1 MNTNAGLYDL
11 IISDSLAR
19 ALESLPPGLTAKEN
33 DLQPLEAAEA
43 FIDAAGRQLTGIMES
58 INAADADSY
67 KERLLASATLIND
80 LLVHARALAGSKRFE
95 LDPISQPPRK
105 LLAIAS
111 QGIELLRP
119 ETGVSAP
126 WLFTA
131 GRGSPSLLQELRR
144 EISSADSID
153 MLVSFITVSGVR
165 KILDLLK
172 DLTSMDAV
180 GASRL
185 KLRIL
190 TTTYTGA
197 TEAAAIDMLA
207 DLPGSKIKI
216 SLDGRRTR
224 LHAKAWIF
232 SRQSGFGCA
241 YAGSAN
247 LSGAAMLGGLEW
259 TVKFTQRGQES
270 MYERAKA
277 HFETLWEDS
286 EFQSYDHLNEANRT
300 ALLAAL
306 NREKGHGSTDDQ
318 NTEFASAFFNIIP
331 KNYQLEMLDSL
342 TAERARG
349 HCRNLLVAATGTG
362 KTMVAAFD
370 YQRTCAQVGG
380 HPKLLFV
387 AHRKE
392 ILQQAIRS
400 FREVLRD
407 HSFGELLADGNV
419 PASYNHLF
427 ATIQSLGSQN
437 LVSRFGAEYW
447 HTVIIDECHR
457 LAADSFDALATS
469 IKPHI
474 LLGLTATPERSD
486 GRSILGYFDSRADGS
501 PAVELRLWTALD
513 LQLLA
518 PFEYY
523 GCDDETDF
531 SEVPWDRAG
540 AEAAALDKL
549 LTGNHVRARLVI
561 NEWQRLSGNAKASK
575 ALAFC
580 VNVAHAHFMTEC
592 FNKAGIPALCLVGET
607 DKETRR
613 QAPKKLEHGDY
624 AVLVTCDLFNEGI
637 DIPAVDTILLL
648 RPTQSPVLFQQQ
660 IGRGL
665 RLSPGKEACLV
676 LDFVG
681 RFRNEYRIDTLFR
694 AITGL
699 SKRELENAVENG
711 FDKLPPGCH
720 IHLEKQPRDRILA
733 NLKSIAN
740 QTWPRL
746 TAELRQY
753 IVAKGREKIS
763 MADFLYSQRLELQD
777 LYRSSG
783 NSGWTALK
791 RSVGLLNDAMGTEDG
806 YFGKRFGALLHI
818 DDYQRTEAICNVA
831 EQCNDYV
838 ANNLKDERI
847 VQMLAY
853 QIDGD
858 PNKCG
863 SYTQFAA
870 RLAKTPALRSELGEL
885 GTMLKETIMLPQ
897 VPVPGLG
904 DLPLTLHAS
913 YSRREILTAFGIH
926 TAEKR
931 PSYREGVLAI
941 EQRKQEILFV
951 TLDKTTGFHAAIAYH
966 DYAISTELFHWQS
979 QNSAGPDTM
988 AGKRY
993 IESATNGWSFQ
1004 LFIRSNKESAFKAC
1018 GPVSLIDWSGSKPLS
1033 ITWRLKTP
1041 LSAKLFSEFSVL
1053 NDM

>member
-1 MNTNAGLYDL
+1 MNIKEGLYDVL
-11 IISDSLAR
+11 ITDSLAR
-19 ALESLPPGLTAKEN
+19 SLQLLPSGIAAREHELEQS
-33 DLQPLEAAEA
+33 EAIEA
-43 FIDAAGRQLTGIMES
+43 FTDAASKQLAAIMES
-58 INAADADSY
+58 LDTQDATKY
-67 KERLLASATLIND
+67 KEQLLASATLIND
-80 LLVHARALAGSKRFE
+80 LIVHARTLTGSKKIE
-95 LDPISQPPRK
+95 LDPISRPPRK
-105 LLAIAS
+105 LLAITS
-111 QGIELLRP
+111 QGLELLRP
-119 ETGVSAP
+119 ETGVSTP

-144 EISSADSID
+144 EISSADTID

-165 KILDLLK
+165 KIIDLLK
-172 DLTSMDAV
+172 DLTSIDAAGV
-180 GASRL
+180 SRL

-207 DLPGSKIKI
+207 ALPGTQIRI

-232 SRQSGFGCA
+232 SRHSGFGCA

-247 LSGAAMLGGLEW
+247 LSGAAMMGGLEW
-259 TVKFTQRGQES
+259 TVKFTQRGQEA

-277 HFETLWEDS
+277 HFETLWEDK
-286 EFQSYDHLNEANRT
+286 EFQSYDHRNDLNRA
-300 ALLAAL
+300 ALIAAL
-306 NREKGHGSTDDQ
+306 NREKGYSNVDDQ
-318 NTEFASAFFNIIP
+318 NTLQTSAFFNILP
-331 KNYQLEMLDSL
+331 KNYQIEMLDALS
-342 TAERARG
+342 AERSRG

-370 YQRTCAQVGG
+370 YQRTCAQIGG
-380 HPKLLFV
+380 QPKLLFV

-392 ILQQAIRS
+392 ILQQALRS

-407 HSFGELLADGNV
+407 HTFGELLADGNI
-419 PASYNHLF
+419 PGSFNHLF
-427 ATIQSLGSQN
+427 ATIQSISSQD
-437 LVSRFGAEYW
+437 LIARCGAEFW

-457 LAADSFDALATS
+457 LAADSFDALATV
-469 IKPHI
+469 IKPQI

-486 GRSILGYFDSRADGS
+486 GRSILGYFENKSDGS

-523 GCDDETDF
+523 GCDDDTDF
-531 SEVPWDRAG
+531 SEVPWDHAG

-549 LTGNHVRARLVI
+549 LTGNHVRAKLVI
-561 NEWQRLSGNAKASK
+561 DEWQRLSGNAKGSK

-580 VNVAHAHFMTEC
+580 VNVAHAHFMTDC

-607 DKETRR
+607 DRETRR
-613 QAPKKLEHGDY
+613 QAPRKLENGEY
-624 AVLVTCDLFNEGI
+624 SVLVTCDLFNEGI

-665 RLSPGKEACLV
+665 RLNPGKEACLV

-699 SKRELENAVENG
+699 SKRELEHAVENG

-733 NLKSIAN
+733 NLRSIAN
-740 QTWPRL
+740 QNWPRL

-753 IVAKGREKIS
+753 VAAKGREHVG

-777 LYRSSG
+777 LYRSNG
-783 NSGWTALK
+783 KSGWTALK
-791 RSVGLLNDAMGTEDG
+791 RTAGILHDSIATEDE

-818 DDYQRTEAICNVA
+818 DDYQRTEAICQVA
-831 EQCNDYV
+831 EKCTDYITINQSE
-838 ANNLKDERI
+838 ARM
-847 VQMLAY
+847 VQMLTY

-858 PNKCG
+858 PNRCG
-863 SYTQFAA
+863 SYAQFAE
-870 RLAKTPALRSELGEL
+870 RLAATPALRSELGEL
-885 GTMLKETIMLPQ
+885 GAMLKEAVTQPRI
-897 VPVPGLG
+897 PVPGLE
-904 DLPLTLHAS
+904 DIPISLHAS
-913 YSRREILTAFGIH
+913 YSRREILTAVGLH
-926 TAEKR
+926 TAQRR

-941 EQRKQEILFV
+941 EERKQELLFV
-951 TLDKTTGFHAAIAYH
+951 TLDKTIGFHSAIAYH

-988 AGKRY
+988 TGRRY
-993 IESATNGWSFQ
+993 IESASNGWSFQ
-1004 LFIRSNKESAFKAC
+1004 LFVRINKDSAFKAC
-1018 GPVSLIDWSGSKPLS
+1018 GPVALTDWSGSKPLS
-1033 ITWRLKTP
+1033 ITWKLTIS

-1053 NDM
+1053 KDI